1 MRRLHT
7 LISLGAILVSAA
19 VALAQ
24 ETENY
29 GPRPMIWA
37 VPHITLQREEGG
49 FQLLDGLDASI
60 ALPLTPRAHLT
71 ATYFLDLV
79 DDDAISATLNYDHP
93 LSVDTVLRGSVGV
106 VRDDF
111 GFGVTWHRAG
121 PRYGVGAFAESVDG
135 DFVGGLML
143 TRPISWGVT
152 LGRVPT
158 PRRSESRDWNS
169 GAGGVADLGARAALS
184 FSHGG
189 GHGESATTTA
199 YFPQRRTSWT
209 REGGSAQSSSA
220 TGLEFA
226 PPVRLAWTYSTQG
239 PLRTSAAIV
248 NGVAYVG
255 SLDGWL
261 YALEVSTGRRL
272 WRFPAEAGITGSPA
286 VAENR
291 IYFATEAGEVYCVAP
306 PTSDGPPT
314 GRLVWRYR
322 VGAPVTASPLVS
334 DSRLVLVGAAD
345 SYLYALDR
353 ATGKLAWR
361 LATGG
366 PVVASVSKVSH
377 RVPARVDAEGVATE
391 KGPSAIV
398 ASADGKL
405 YALDEVRGRVIWSFA
420 TDGPITGTP
429 VVQGD
434 EVYAANRSGSVYALQ
449 AANGRELWAFHGA
462 GSLNEAPAID
472 EHRVYVAEAEGV
484 LCAMDRASGQVAW
497 RTALP
502 AAIVNS
508 PTVVRG
514 GVMYVATRD
523 GKLSA
528 LSTATGDVVW
538 TMAQKEPLSTAP
550 AIADGHMVVGG
561 EKGTVYAFLP
571 GTGVVMPR
579 PAPPK
584 PVASKAQ
591 GQGEA
596 SPTELVVAPSPAPPA
611 APMAAAVPTAPALG
625 APVVVAE
632 PTQTVAL
639 PPTGVRPESLA
650 LPPVAP
656 AVEPA
661 VASGPATPPVPQPAA
676 IEQPA
681 AQPVVPA
688 PAPKP
693 TPAAPEPETPATPE
707 QPVSPPKA
715 APTQPPADFP
725 QPTQPPAPEQPER
738 PVTPVPGPVAPP
750 TTPQEPAPAT
760 GPLLTLL
767 ITPADGRMPTLLA
780 NQETIF
786 VGGKV
791 APASGIER
799 VRVNS
804 IETPIRNGEYG
815 TYVTFPGVGDY
826 QLVVEAEDRAGKRT
840 THRRHVIVVA
850 GRDPR
855 ASQVMELGQRGGS
868 FIASFVPG
876 VRNID
881 LSKLRKVIELRDD
894 HDQLVRTWSM
904 LADVTEPVSW
914 NGADAEG
921 KVLPAGSYT
930 VVYVLVDATGA
941 VISNLSQPLEL
952 HD

>member
-1 MRRLHT
+1 MRRLQASF
-7 LISLGAILVSAA
+7 SLAALLVPVMLA
-19 VALAQ
+19 VAQ

-37 VPHITLQREEGG
+37 VPHITLEREDGG
-49 FQLLDGLDASI
+49 FQLLDGLDATV
-60 ALPLTPRAHLT
+60 ALPLTPRAHVT

-79 DDDAISATLNYDHP
+79 DDDTVSATLNYDHP
-93 LSVDTVLRGSVGV
+93 LADDTVLRGSVGV
-106 VRDDF
+106 LRDDF
-111 GFGVTWHRAG
+111 GFGLTWHRVG
-121 PRYGVGAFAESVDG
+121 PRYGVGAFAQSIDS
-135 DFVGGLML
+135 DFVGGLLL

-158 PRRSESRDWNS
+158 PRRSHSRDWNS

-184 FSHGG
+184 FSRGG
-189 GHGESATTTA
+189 GHGELATTTA
-199 YFPQRRTSWT
+199 YFPQRRASWT

-220 TGLEFA
+220 TGLDFA
-226 PPVRLAWTYSTQG
+226 PPVRLAWTYATQG

-248 NGVAYVG
+248 SGVAYVG

-272 WRFPAEAGITGSPA
+272 WRFPAEAGVTGAPA
-286 VAENR
+286 VADDR
-291 IYFATEAGEVYCVAP
+291 IYFGTEEGEVYCVAP
-306 PTSDGPPT
+306 PDSDGPPA

-345 SYLYALDR
+345 SYLYALER
-353 ATGKLAWR
+353 ASGKLAWR

-377 RVPARVDAEGVATE
+377 PVPARVDAEGVATA

-420 TDGPITGTP
+420 TNGPITGTP
-429 VVQGD
+429 VIHED
-434 EVYAANRSGSVYALQ
+434 RVYAANRSGSVYALE
-449 AANGRELWAFHGA
+449 AANGRELWAVHGA
-462 GSLNEAPAID
+462 GSLNEAPAVD
-472 EHRVYVAEAEGV
+472 EKRVYVAEAEGV
-484 LCAMDRASGQVAW
+484 LRALDRDTGKVVWQTKLSG
-497 RTALP
+497 
-502 AAIVNS
+502 AIVNS

-514 GVMYVATRD
+514 NVMYVATRD

-528 LSTATGDVVW
+528 LSTDTGDVVW
-538 TMAQKEPLSTAP
+538 TMVQEEPLSTAP
-550 AIADGHMVVGG
+550 AIADGHMVIGG

-579 PAPPK
+579 TTPSK

-596 SPTELVVAPSPAPPA
+596 PATESAAVPSPTAPAEPVATVAPAAPAPPA
-611 APMAAAVPTAPALG
+611 AEPAQTA
-625 APVVVAE
+625 
-632 PTQTVAL
+632 AL
-639 PPTGVRPESLA
+639 PPTGVRADSAALA
-650 LPPVAP
+650 PVAP
-656 AVEPA
+656 VSEPA
-661 VASGPATPPVPQPAA
+661 PATAPAPPAAPQPAA
-676 IEQPA
+676 IEKPGPEPVTPSPA
-681 AQPVVPA
+681 PQPVPAVSQPEVP
-688 PAPKP
+688 
-693 TPAAPEPETPATPE
+693 TTPE
-707 QPVSPPKA
+707 QPAAPPKA

-725 QPTQPPAPEQPER
+725 QPTQPAVPQPPEA
-738 PVTPVPGPVAPP
+738 PVTPVPNPVAPP
-750 TTPQEPAPAT
+750 AAPEAPAET
-760 GPLLTLL
+760 PGPLLTLL
-767 ITPADGRMPTLLA
+767 ITPADGRVPTLLA

-826 QLVVEAEDRAGKRT
+826 QLVVEAEDRAGQRT
-840 THRRHVIVVA
+840 THRRHVIVLDR
-850 GRDPR
+850 RDPR
-855 ASQVMELGQRGGS
+855 AQQPMELGQRGGS
-868 FIASFVPG
+868 FIATFVPG
-876 VRNID
+876 ARNLD
-881 LSKLRKVIELRDD
+881 LTQLRKVIELRND

-904 LADVTEPVSW
+904 LADVTEPVAW
-914 NGADAEG
+914 NGADAQG
-921 KVLPAGSYT
+921 KVLPAGRYT
-930 VVYVLVDATGA
+930 VVYLLVDSKGA
-941 VISNLSQPLEL
+941 VVSSLSQPVEL